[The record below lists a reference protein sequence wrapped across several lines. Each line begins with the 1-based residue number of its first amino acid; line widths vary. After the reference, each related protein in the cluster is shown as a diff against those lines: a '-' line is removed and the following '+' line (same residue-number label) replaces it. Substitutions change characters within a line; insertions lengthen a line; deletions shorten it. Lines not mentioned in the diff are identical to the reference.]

1 MSPPIR
7 RGTEHGVVTTDQ
19 IELAGLR
26 VMASVGVLP
35 EERSRRQPLE
45 LALVLTADLAPAG
58 ASDALADT
66 VDYGAVA
73 DAVVAACAQRHYDLL
88 ERLAQVVADAAL
100 SEGRSDG
107 EAGARVA
114 EVTVTVRKLR
124 PPVAHDLALAGV
136 RITRR
141 GAVS

>member
-1 MSPPIR
+1 MAA
-7 RGTEHGVVTTDQ
+7 TDQ

-45 LALVLTADLAPAG
+45 LDLVLTADLAPAG

-88 ERLAQVVADAAL
+88 
-100 SEGRSDG
+100 
-107 EAGARVA
+107 
-114 EVTVTVRKLR
+114 
-124 PPVAHDLALAGV
+124 
-136 RITRR
+136 
-141 GAVS
+141 AVSYTHLRAHETVLDLVCRLLVEQKKRHSTHPYHYYS

>member
-7 RGTEHGVVTTDQ
+7 RGTEHGVAATDQ

-26 VMASVGVLP
+26 VMASV
-35 EERSRRQPLE
+35 E

>member
-1 MSPPIR
+1 M
-7 RGTEHGVVTTDQ
+7 TTTDQ

-35 EERSRRQPLE
+35 EERTRRQPLE
-45 LALVLTADLAPAG
+45 LDVVLTADLAPAG
-58 ASDALADT
+58 AGDALGDT
-66 VDYGAVA
+66 VDYGAVT
-73 DAVVAACAQRHYDLL
+73 DAVVAACDAQHYDLL

-100 SEGRSDG
+100 ADGRSDG
-107 EAGARVA
+107 HGGARVD

-124 PPVAHDLALAGV
+124 PPVAHDLAFAGV

-141 GAVS
+141 RAVV

>member
-1 MSPPIR
+1 
-7 RGTEHGVVTTDQ
+7 
-19 IELAGLR
+19 
-26 VMASVGVLP
+26 
-35 EERSRRQPLE
+35 
-45 LALVLTADLAPAG
+45 
-58 ASDALADT
+58 
-66 VDYGAVA
+66 
-73 DAVVAACAQRHYDLL
+73 
-88 ERLAQVVADAAL
+88 L